1 MTATITYTGGLT
13 LPTAETAAA
22 AKRAGNG
29 VRGPAIGYAGVEGVN
44 AVAQRV

>member
-1 MTATITYTGGLT
+1 MIFT
-13 LPTAETAAA
+13 LAVHRTAETAAA